1 VSSTT
6 DGSPA
11 GPASSTTSTND
22 EVTESTATESSGTSK
37 TPGESIV
44 EATPGGDGF
53 PIWAIVLIAL
63 VAVCCLLAIVG
74 AVLWRRRQSDED
86 TYADSH
92 TSAPSFDDDPMTYMN
107 EGNALDRSDLTK
119 YDTKI
124 PELSASGMSH
134 QYAAAPALDLDDDV
148 NESTIDRYNRP
159 EAKSATMAVRKDT
172 MDLLNSNRDASMTYD
187 IVPDLQSDGV
197 YDSVPAERL

>member
-1 VSSTT
+1 MFEPAGSTLSTSGGGTTTSAVVSSTT
-6 DGSPA
+6 DGAPA

-22 EVTESTATESSGTSK
+22 EVTESTATESSGTTK

-148 NESTIDRYNRP
+148 NESTIDRC
-159 EAKSATMAVRKDT
+159 ELMC
-172 MDLLNSNRDASMTYD
+172 
-187 IVPDLQSDGV
+187 GV
-197 YDSVPAERL
+197 